1 MTWSDR
7 CFCRCRHESGN
18 LARSVV
24 GERTNCSVRGAFS
37 WWMPHVGASW
47 SNKPIKKLV
56 AHRRFGER
64 RIRRRALKRDH
75 TAARESSMS

>member
-1 MTWSDR
+1 VGTWR
-7 CFCRCRHESGN
+7 
-18 LARSVV
+18 APIV
-24 GERTNCSVRGAFS
+24 GERTNCSVRRAFS
-37 WWMPHVGASW
+37 WWMPHVIASW

-64 RIRRRALKRDH
+64 RIRRRGLKRDH